1 MVADPSLPAFLP
13 SSVVGGRDG
22 LQDVLHD
29 EGEGREAA
37 DHEEVGDGTLL
48 KGVNPTL
55 VAVRINLA
63 SPLNNATGA
72 ENSSDVQLS
81 SLYAAAAA
89 DGDVAAALATPT

>member
-22 LQDVLHD
+22 LQDVLHY

-37 DHEEVGDGTLL
+37 DHEEVGDGTLP
-48 KGVNPTL
+48 KEVNPTL
-55 VAVRINLA
+55 VAVRINFA

-81 SLYAAAAA
+81 SLYAAA